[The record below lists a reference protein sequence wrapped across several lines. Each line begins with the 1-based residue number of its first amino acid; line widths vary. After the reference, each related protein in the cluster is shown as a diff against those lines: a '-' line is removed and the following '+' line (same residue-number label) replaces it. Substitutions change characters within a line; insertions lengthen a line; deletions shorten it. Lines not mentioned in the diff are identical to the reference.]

1 MWGQLLHHTEVD
13 PQTRRHSHSQRSKLY
28 YILSHNRLWSNTC
41 LLWTQGNPQL
51 INNITSVVELD
62 SPHPLSSLY
71 TFLFLSL
78 HFSPPFLPSISLPFP
93 LPTDRTLEGW
103 VGRSKAD
110 SIEQSRKSVS
120 AHVARMVGGATK
132 PEKKPFE
139 IVRHSQPYGTVTGES
154 GLFFI
159 G

>member
-1 MWGQLLHHTEVD
+1 MWWQLLYHTEVD
-13 PQTRRHSHSQRSKLY
+13 PQTRRHSHRQRFRLY
-28 YILSHNRLWSNTC
+28 YIFSHNRLWSNTC
-41 LLWTQGNPQL
+41 LLWTQENPQL
-51 INNITSVVELD
+51 INNITSVVEFD
-62 SPHPLSSLY
+62 HHILS
-71 TFLFLSL
+71 FLFLSL
-78 HFSPPFLPSISLPFP
+78 SLSLLHFSLPFI